1 MDSATEKQFK
11 DGEEL
16 SMKKDAFGDNGGA
29 EGAAKKDCVDD
40 SGLGVLV
47 FPNGQEWMEV
57 GAKNYLSNAVVVT
70 EAKKSLSRTQ
80 EGSEDDGKPLAKKQC
95 VDADGVGLMGMA
107 NCASSAT
114 MKTLTAGKSDKNKE
128 KLEDEENSEDD
139 ECCCL
144 CGEGFGDGDPFECP
158 ECDRHFHDDCS
169 KICGGEFGLGCG
181 TPMCRDCL
189 RRHALVCEF
198 GPDGAHF
205 VLSEDM

>member
-1 MDSATEKQFK
+1 MDSTTEKQFK

-16 SMKKDAFGDNGGA
+16 SVKKDDFGDNAGA

-40 SGLGVLV
+40 
-47 FPNGQEWMEV
+47 
-57 GAKNYLSNAVVVT
+57 NAVVVT
-70 EAKKSLSRTQ
+70 EAKKSLGRTQ
-80 EGSEDDGKPLAKKQC
+80 EGSEDDGKPLAKKQR

-158 ECDRHFHDDCS
+158 GCDRLFHDDCS
-169 KICGGEFGLGCG
+169 VICGGLFGLGCAA
-181 TPMCRDCL
+181 PMCRDCL

-198 GPDGAHF
+198 GPEGAHF
-205 VLSEDM
+205 VLDEDM